1 MEVGVSEEREN
12 EKSNNKKKLTKI
24 RYGNGGKKKRNDE
37 KEGAKLRVNPVWQD
51 AKLGKTRRN

>member
-24 RYGNGGKKKRNDE
+24 RYGNGGKKRNDE